1 MWNTH
6 LQLTTQWGILN
17 YAMSVKVI
25 VGTQWGDEGK
35 GKITDILAEKMDF
48 VVRYQGGNN
57 AGHTVVVGENTF
69 KLHLIPSGIL
79 YDSVVSVIGNGV
91 VIDPGVLLTEIDT
104 LAEQGIHISSDRLK
118 ISSIAHIILPAHR
131 SIDSKQESLRRE
143 EKIGTTGR
151 GIGPCYTDKVSRVG
165 VRVMDLLSKDRLISR
180 LRKHPHIMDDTSIDD
195 VIDSYV
201 DYGKRLAPFITDT
214 SLLINQ
220 AITSGKRIIME
231 GAQGTMLDVDHGTY
245 PFVTSSNPISGAA
258 CIGAGIGPHKI
269 DQVIGVTKAYST
281 RVGEGPFP
289 TEEFDA
295 ASDYLRSKGCEF
307 GTTTS
312 RPRRCGWL
320 DLVVLRYAVRI
331 NGITEICLTKLDVLD
346 ELKSIKVCTSY
357 ETPNGILEEFP
368 LDLDVF
374 SEAKPIYDELPG
386 WECDIS
392 NLTNFDDL
400 PLNAKSY
407 VKYISNVLGVHISLV
422 SVGSKRKQT
431 IHLLQ
436 H

>member
-1 MWNTH
+1 
-6 LQLTTQWGILN
+6 
-17 YAMSVKVI
+17 MSVKVI

-35 GKITDILAEKMDF
+35 GKITDILAEKMDY

-57 AGHTVVVGENTF
+57 AGHTVVVGDKTF

-79 YDSVVSVIGNGV
+79 YGSVVSVIGNGV
-91 VIDPGVLLTEIDT
+91 VIDPGVLIQEIET
-104 LAEQGIHISSDRLK
+104 LAGQGIRINENQLK
-118 ISSIAHIILPAHR
+118 ISSIAHVILPVHR
-131 SIDSKQESLRRE
+131 SMDSKQESMRRE

-165 VRVMDLLSKDRLISR
+165 VRMMDLLSKDRLLSR
-180 LRKHPHIMDDTSIDD
+180 LKKHPN
-195 VIDSYV
+195 IDSDEV
-201 DYGKRLAPFITDT
+201 DSVLDLYLGYGDILRPFVTDT
-214 SLLINQ
+214 SLLINR
-220 AITSGKRIIME
+220 AISAGKRIIME

-289 TEEFDA
+289 TEEH
-295 ASDYLRSKGCEF
+295 SDSGEYLRTKGCEF
-307 GTTTS
+307 GTTTA

-346 ELKSIKVCTSY
+346 ELKTIKVCTSY
-357 ETPNGILEEFP
+357 QTDNEKVEEFP
-368 LDLDVF
+368 LDLETF
-374 SEAKPIYDELPG
+374 SNARPIYDELPG
-386 WECDIS
+386 WESDIS
-392 NLTNFDDL
+392 SCTQFDDL
-400 PLNAKSY
+400 PQNAKSY
-407 VKYISNVLGVHISLV
+407 IKYISNILGVRISLV
-422 SVGSKRKQT
+422 SVGSRRNQT
-431 IHLLQ
+431 IHLLK

>member
-1 MWNTH
+1 
-6 LQLTTQWGILN
+6 
-17 YAMSVKVI
+17 MSVKVI

-35 GKITDILAEKMDF
+35 GKITDILAEKMDY

-91 VIDPGVLLTEIDT
+91 VIDPGVLLKEIDT
-104 LAEQGIHISSDRLK
+104 LAGQGIYIDENRLR
-118 ISSIAHIILPAHR
+118 ISSIAHVILPIHQAM
-131 SIDSKQESLRRE
+131 DSKQESLRRE

-165 VRVMDLLSKDRLISR
+165 VRMMDLLSKDRLEKR
-180 LRKHPHIMDDTSIDD
+180 LKKHPHLEESTLDEMVETYM
-195 VIDSYV
+195 V
-201 DYGKRLAPFITDT
+201 YGERLRPFITDT
-214 SLLINQ
+214 SLEINK

-258 CIGAGIGPHKI
+258 CIGAGVGPHKI

-289 TEEFDA
+289 TEEFEETN
-295 ASDYLRSKGCEF
+295 DYLRTKGCEF

-346 ELKSIKVCTSY
+346 ELKTIKVCTAY
-357 ETPNGILEEFP
+357 ETPNGKCEEFP
-368 LDLDVF
+368 LDLETF
-374 SEAKPIYDELPG
+374 SESKPVYDELPG
-386 WECDIS
+386 WESDIS
-392 NLTNFDDL
+392 GLTNFDDL
-400 PLNAKSY
+400 PLNAKNY
-407 VKYISNVLGVHISLV
+407 VKYISNILGVRISLV
-422 SVGSKRKQT
+422 SVGSNRNQT

>member
-1 MWNTH
+1 
-6 LQLTTQWGILN
+6 
-17 YAMSVKVI
+17 MSVKVI

-35 GKITDILAEKMDF
+35 GKITDILAEKMDY

-57 AGHTVVVGENTF
+57 AGHTVVVGESTF

-79 YDSVVSVIGNGV
+79 YESVMSVIGNGV
-91 VIDPGVLLTEIDT
+91 VIDPGVLLQEIKT
-104 LAEQGIHISSDRLK
+104 LAEQGIYVDEKRLNISSL
-118 ISSIAHIILPAHR
+118 AHVILPIHR
-131 SIDSKQESLRRE
+131 SMDSKQESMRRE

-165 VRVMDLLSKDRLISR
+165 VRMMDLLSKDRLTR
-180 LRKHPHIMDDTSIDD
+180 CLQKHPNLEEADIQSVLDD
-195 VIDSYV
+195 YLE
-201 DYGKRLAPFITDT
+201 YGQKLKPFIVDS
-214 SLLINQ
+214 SLKINQ
-220 AITSGKRIIME
+220 AITAGKKIIME

-269 DQVIGVTKAYST
+269 DQVIGVAKAYST

-289 TEEFDA
+289 TEEFD
-295 ASDYLRSKGCEF
+295 SVCEYLREKGCEF

-320 DLVVLRYAVRI
+320 DLVVLRYAVRV
-331 NGITEICLTKLDVLD
+331 NGITEICLTKIDVLD
-346 ELKSIKVCTSY
+346 ELKSIKVCTAY
-357 ETPNGILEEFP
+357 NTPDGRVEEFP
-368 LDLDVF
+368 LDLDTF
-374 SEAKPIYDELPG
+374 SEAVPVYDELPG
-386 WECDIS
+386 WEEDIS
-392 NLTNFDDL
+392 GITDFEKL
-400 PLNAKSY
+400 PLNAKNY
-407 VKYISNVLGVHISLV
+407 VKYVSNILGVKITLV
-422 SVGSKRKQT
+422 SVGSNRAQT

>member
-1 MWNTH
+1 
-6 LQLTTQWGILN
+6 
-17 YAMSVKVI
+17 MSVKVI

-35 GKITDILAEKMDF
+35 GKITDILAEDMDY

-57 AGHTVVVGENTF
+57 AGHTVVVGDSTF

-79 YDSVVSVIGNGV
+79 YDSVTSIIGNGV
-91 VIDPGVLLTEIDT
+91 VIDPGVLLQELKTLADQGVSVDHNRLNISSLAHVILPVHREIDS
-104 LAEQGIHISSDRLK
+104 Q
-118 ISSIAHIILPAHR
+118 
-131 SIDSKQESLRRE
+131 QESKRRE

-165 VRVMDLLSKDRLISR
+165 VRMMDLMSKERLTR
-180 LRKHPHIMDDTSIDD
+180 CLNKHPNLESDDIQSILDT
-195 VIDSYV
+195 YLE
-201 DYGKRLAPFITDT
+201 YGKKLEPFIVDS
-214 SLLINQ
+214 SLKINQ
-220 AITSGKRIIME
+220 AISAGKKIIME

-289 TEEFDA
+289 TEDFGELGEH
-295 ASDYLRSKGCEF
+295 LREKGCEF

-320 DLVVLRYAVRI
+320 DLVVLRYAVRV
-331 NGITEICLTKLDVLD
+331 NGITEICLTKIDVLD
-346 ELKSIKVCTSY
+346 ELKSIKVCTAY
-357 ETPNGILEEFP
+357 KTPSGVVEEFP
-368 LDLDVF
+368 LDLDTF
-374 SEAKPIYDELPG
+374 SEATPIYDELPG
-386 WECDIS
+386 WEEDIS
-392 NLTNFDDL
+392 GITDFERL
-400 PLNAKSY
+400 PLNAKNY
-407 VKYISNVLGVHISLV
+407 VKYISNILGVSITLV
-422 SVGSKRKQT
+422 SVGSNRAQT

>member
-1 MWNTH
+1 MWITH

-17 YAMSVKVI
+17 KAMSVKVI

-35 GKITDILAEKMDF
+35 GKITDILAEKMDL

-57 AGHTVVVGENTF
+57 AGHTVVVGEEVF

-79 YDSVVSVIGNGV
+79 YDSVLSVIGNGV
-91 VIDPGVLLTEIDT
+91 VIDPGVLLQEIDK
-104 LAEQGIHISSDRLK
+104 LDKQGIKIDENRLN
-118 ISSIAHIILPAHR
+118 ISSIAHVILPVHR
-131 SIDSKQESLRRE
+131 SIDSNQESMRRE

-151 GIGPCYTDKVSRVG
+151 GIGPCYTDKVARVG
-165 VRVMDLLSKDRLISR
+165 VRMMDLLSKDRLENR
-180 LRKHPHIMDDTSIDD
+180 LKKHPHVNVDELGD
-195 VIDSYV
+195 VINTYV
-201 DYGKRLAPFITDT
+201 EYGQKLKPYIVDT
-214 SLLINQ
+214 SLKINQ
-220 AITSGKRIIME
+220 AIASGKKIIME

-289 TEEFDA
+289 TEEFDEIN
-295 ASDYLRSKGCEF
+295 DYLRTKGCEF

-320 DLVVLRYAVRI
+320 DLVILRYAVRV
-331 NGITEICLTKLDVLD
+331 NGITEVCLTKLDVLD
-346 ELKSIKVCTSY
+346 ELRTIKVCTGY
-357 ETPNGILEEFP
+357 KTPNGIVEEFP
-368 LDLDVF
+368 LDLETF
-374 SEAKPIYDELPG
+374 SESEPVYDELPG
-386 WECDIS
+386 WQEDIS
-392 NLTNFDDL
+392 EKTDFEDL
-400 PLNAKSY
+400 PQNAKSY
-407 VKYISNVLGVHISLV
+407 IKYISNILGVRISLV
-422 SVGSKRKQT
+422 SVGSNRKQT
-431 IHLLQ
+431 IHLLE

>member
-1 MWNTH
+1 
-6 LQLTTQWGILN
+6 
-17 YAMSVKVI
+17 MSVKVI

-35 GKITDILAEKMDF
+35 GKITDILAEKMDY

-57 AGHTVVVGENTF
+57 AGHTVVVGDNTF

-79 YDSVVSVIGNGV
+79 YDSVTSIIGNGV
-91 VIDPGVLLTEIDT
+91 VIDPGVLIQEINT
-104 LAEQGIHISSDRLK
+104 LAGQGIHIDEQRLN
-118 ISSIAHIILPAHR
+118 ISSIAHVILPVHR
-131 SIDSKQESLRRE
+131 SMDSKQESMRRE

-151 GIGPCYTDKVSRVG
+151 GIGPCYTDKVSRTG
-165 VRVMDLLSKDRLISR
+165 VRMMDLLSKDRLMNRLKNHPHLAGHDIDQIATEYLGYGER
-180 LRKHPHIMDDTSIDD
+180 LRPF
-195 VIDSYV
+195 VI
-201 DYGKRLAPFITDT
+201 DT
-214 SLLINQ
+214 SLKINQ
-220 AITSGKRIIME
+220 AISSGKRIIME

-289 TEEFDA
+289 TEEFEDA
-295 ASDYLRSKGCEF
+295 NDYLRTKGCEF

-320 DLVVLRYAVRI
+320 DLVVLRYAVRV

-346 ELKSIKVCTSY
+346 ELKTIKVCTSY
-357 ETPNGILEEFP
+357 ETPDGKVEEFP
-368 LDLDVF
+368 LDLETF
-374 SEAKPIYDELPG
+374 SEAKPVYDELPG
-386 WECDIS
+386 WETDIS
-392 NLTNFDDL
+392 NCTNFDDL
-400 PLNAKSY
+400 PQNAKSY
-407 VKYISNVLGVHISLV
+407 VKYISNILGVRISLV

-431 IHLLQ
+431 IHLLE

>member
-1 MWNTH
+1 
-6 LQLTTQWGILN
+6 
-17 YAMSVKVI
+17 MSVKVI

-35 GKITDILAEKMDF
+35 GKITDILAEEMDY
-48 VVRYQGGNN
+48 VIRYQGGNN
-57 AGHTVVVGENTF
+57 AGHTVVVGDNTF

-79 YDSVVSVIGNGV
+79 YDSVTSIIGNGV
-91 VIDPGVLLTEIDT
+91 VIDPGVLIQEMDT
-104 LAEQGIHISSDRLK
+104 LAGQGIHIDEKRLN
-118 ISSIAHIILPAHR
+118 ISSIAHVILPVHR
-131 SIDSKQESLRRE
+131 SMDSKQESMRRE

-151 GIGPCYTDKVSRVG
+151 GIGPCYTDKVSRTG
-165 VRVMDLLSKDRLISR
+165 IRMMDLLSKDRLMNR
-180 LRKHPHIMDDTSIDD
+180 LKKHPHLEDHDIEEIANQYLAYGERLRPF
-195 VIDSYV
+195 VI
-201 DYGKRLAPFITDT
+201 DT
-214 SLLINQ
+214 SLKINQ
-220 AITSGKRIIME
+220 AISSGKRIIME

-289 TEEFDA
+289 TEEFEDVN
-295 ASDYLRSKGCEF
+295 DYLRTKGCEF

-320 DLVVLRYAVRI
+320 DLVVLRYAVRV

-346 ELKSIKVCTSY
+346 ELKSIKVCTAY
-357 ETPNGILEEFP
+357 ETPDGRVEEFP
-368 LDLDVF
+368 LDLETF

-386 WECDIS
+386 WETDIS
-392 NLTNFDDL
+392 DCTNFDDL
-400 PLNAKSY
+400 PQNAKSY
-407 VKYISNVLGVHISLV
+407 VKYISNILGVRISLV

-431 IHLLQ
+431 IHLLE

>member
-35 GKITDILAEKMDF
+35 GKITDILAEKMDY

-57 AGHTVVVGENTF
+57 AGHTVVVGESTF

-79 YDSVVSVIGNGV
+79 YQSVVSVIGNGV
-91 VIDPGVLLTEIDT
+91 VIDPGVLLNEIDT
-104 LAEQGIHISSDRLK
+104 LAQQGIHIDANRLK
-118 ISSIAHIILPAHR
+118 ISSIAHVILPVHR
-131 SIDSKQESLRRE
+131 SMDSQQESRRRE

-165 VRVMDLLSKDRLISR
+165 VRVMDLLCNDRLASR
-180 LRKHPHIMDDTSIDD
+180 LKKHPHMVDEDIDQ
-195 VIDSYV
+195 VLA
-201 DYGKRLAPFITDT
+201 DYADFGKRLAPFVVDT

-220 AITSGKRIIME
+220 AISSGKRIIME

-289 TEEFDA
+289 TEEFGDV
-295 ASDYLRSKGCEF
+295 SEYLRTKGCEF

-346 ELKSIKVCTSY
+346 DLKTIKVCTGY
-357 ETPNGILEEFP
+357 DTLNGRIEEFP

-386 WECDIS
+386 WESDIS
-392 NLTNFDDL
+392 QCTNFDDL

-422 SVGSKRKQT
+422 SVGSNRKQT